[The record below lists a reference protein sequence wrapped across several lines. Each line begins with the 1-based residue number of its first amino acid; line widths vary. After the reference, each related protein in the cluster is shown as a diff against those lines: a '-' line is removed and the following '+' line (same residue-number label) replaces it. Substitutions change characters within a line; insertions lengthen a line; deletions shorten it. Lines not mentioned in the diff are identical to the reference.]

1 MIPDDGGPAYPSG
14 KSEKAGYENTLPY
27 YEGMTLRDWFAG
39 QALAGLLSS
48 GHFTDPGNEYDQAW
62 MTTHEDPYDDDTGEE
77 IHKGRRRFDFLG
89 AAWKCADKMIAARNN
104 LP

>member
-1 MIPDDGGPAYPSG
+1 MIPDDGGPAFPSG

-39 QALAGLLSS
+39 QALVGIWACPTSS
-48 GHFTDPGNEYDQAW
+48 GDWHD
-62 MTTHEDPYDDDTGEE
+62 
-77 IHKGRRRFDFLG
+77 L
-89 AAWKCADKMIAARNN
+89 ADEAYKTADAIIAARNN

>member
-1 MIPDDGGPAYPSG
+1 MSIPDDGGSAFPFAEATTDFSVSP
-14 KSEKAGYENTLPY
+14 
-27 YEGMTLRDWFAG
+27 GMTLRDWFAG
-39 QALAGLLSS
+39 QALQGLLAS
-48 GHFTDPGNEYDQAW
+48 GHFTEPENGVDQAW